1 MSNEDILN
9 EKKEILD
16 TNVNQI
22 RELSHL
28 FYKCMN
34 KNYFCKICLFYNQYV
49 IKKRVI
55 SKLHFEITLLML
67 EKKPIILEYDTTQ

>member
-34 KNYFCKICLFYNQYV
+34 KNYFCVLGDKNTIDNNSRIFNN
-49 IKKRVI
+49 
-55 SKLHFEITLLML
+55 
-67 EKKPIILEYDTTQ
+67 IIEL